1 MENCCEGD
9 EGGVA
14 KQPPEHRPKR
24 LAKTADELATV
35 TQSPQRRD
43 ARAALNPKSWAAAEV
58 VCHLR
63 DVEEGI
69 QAATTSHTS
78 AQRRQRY
85 RHDSSWRASGHDRG
99 RRRRFAAF
107 GQPDTE
113 DPPRQSRQTRAR
125 GRPVGKLDFG

>member
-1 MENCCEGD
+1 M
-9 EGGVA
+9 
-14 KQPPEHRPKR
+14 
-24 LAKTADELATV
+24 ADELATV

-113 DPPRQSRQTRAR
+113 RSAASVATDACEAKTGWEIRFRMIFFST
-125 GRPVGKLDFG
+125 